1 MGSRAHLLVREAGRW
16 ERYYTQWGAAGLAL
30 DLLPGPLPAL
40 RHARGQEPSSD
51 WWHDPLWLE
60 GCALID
66 VDRRALSFEAPCPD
80 ASYRAAL
87 LAVLAE
93 TWAGWSV
100 EWAYDGPVGLAART
114 GVDLR
119 DGLMGV
125 FPVQATGPDGE
136 FEPDTVFSVADEDS
150 VRVGGLAVEPAEWL
164 LCRGPALLDRE
175 PDLLRPVESWK
186 LRPRHGLHI
195 DRERRTGGL
204 WTSSRLTRI
213 SVDSFPGGIPRWPGW
228 SWEFWGDDAGR
239 HEACLAGRDP
249 ARSLGLPALDLRS
262 GLRQLTAD
270 FAEHQQVDHATRSIA
285 MQLSITEMLRGSVA
299 QAGGNTE
306 TIVDNAMRHRP
317 NPLTEAERAEACA
330 AMGRVRRRLRD
341 HR

>member
-1 MGSRAHLLVREAGRW
+1 MGSRAHPRVREAGRW
-16 ERYYTQWGAAGLAL
+16 ERYYTQWGASGLAL

-40 RHARGQEPSSD
+40 RHARAQEPSSD

-66 VDRRALSFEAPCPD
+66 VDRRVLSFEAPCAD

-93 TWAGWSV
+93 TWAGWGV

-114 GVDLR
+114 GADLR
-119 DGLMGV
+119 EGLMGGS
-125 FPVQATGPDGE
+125 PLRPTGADGE
-136 FEPDTVFSVADEDS
+136 FDPDTVFSVADEDS

-164 LCRGPALLDRE
+164 LCQGPALLDRD

-186 LRPRHGLHI
+186 RRPRHGLHI

-204 WTSSRLTRI
+204 WTSTHLTWV
-213 SVDSFPGGIPRWPGW
+213 SADSLPGGLPRWPGW
-228 SWEFWGDDAGR
+228 TWEFWGDDAGR
-239 HEACLAGRDP
+239 HETCLTGRDP
-249 ARSLGLPALDLRS
+249 ARTLGLPAPDPLA
-262 GLRQLTAD
+262 GLRRLSAD
-270 FAEHQQVDHATRSIA
+270 FAEHQQVDGATQLIA
-285 MQLSITEMLRGSVA
+285 MLLSVTETLRGGVA
-299 QAGGNTE
+299 QAGGSTE
-306 TIVDNAMRHRP
+306 TVVDNATRHRP
-317 NPLTEAERAEACA
+317 DDLAQAERTQVYA
-330 AMGRVRRRLRD
+330 AMDRVERRLRG